1 LAGES
6 QFLAAKA
13 CRREGAIMKHPVS
26 PRVVAVVGPQGVGK
40 TTLLDAL
47 VRSTGGSRA
56 GGERGMTLEL
66 STVGTDFL
74 GEHWTFIDCPGAQEF
89 TQEARHALMVCDAA
103 LVVCDASPERA
114 AALAPL
120 FSFLDARRIPH
131 LLFLNLAEEGNV
143 SMRELLESLQAVSSR
158 PLVLREVPLRQDGRV
173 VGVVDL
179 VSERAWGTGEGPSAL
194 ISIPEAERPGEELAR
209 RELLERLAD
218 LDDALLAQLLE
229 DVVPPAETLYSQLER
244 ALREDWLVPVFM
256 GSAEREVGLGR
267 LLKGLRH
274 EVPTVAETRARLGL
288 ESSGPVLVQ
297 SFKTQHLPHVGK
309 QSLVRV
315 WHGQVAEGSLL
326 AGGRVGGVQ
335 RGHGARSS
343 PGGTVHEGEV
353 AVLGRLEAVRTGD
366 LADVTSVRHATDW
379 PLAPPP
385 VDQVGIVAEK
395 RTDDV
400 KLMSA
405 LARLVE
411 EDPALSVDQEPDS
424 QMLLLGG
431 QGELHLRTALE
442 HLRTR
447 MRVPVVTRTP
457 PVPYRETIRRAGSHH
472 ARYKRQSGGHGQ
484 FGDVVVDVNPLPR
497 GQGFRFESAVVGGVV
512 PRQYIPAVEEG
523 VKEGLRRGTL
533 GFPVVDVA
541 VTLTGGTYHSVDSSD
556 QAFRTAGRLAMA
568 EILPKL
574 EPVLLEPI
582 LHMEIQVPQEAMPRA
597 QRLVTGRRGQILGFD
612 SHPGIPGWEVLTAY
626 VPQAELQGFIVE
638 LRSATSGL
646 GSFLT
651 RHDHYAELVGKQAER
666 VVSHQP
672 EAGR

>member
-1 LAGES
+1 
-6 QFLAAKA
+6 
-13 CRREGAIMKHPVS
+13 MKHPVS